1 MRRKILI
8 TLLMTCLAATVN
20 INIGKSLQA
29 AQKETQGKVKV
40 KDLDKKYRDWLDLV
54 LYIIS
59 PMEKN
64 IFLKLTNNRDR
75 DTFINLFWNLRDPTK
90 GTPQNEFKDEHIKR
104 FNYASHYFRGGPGPG
119 WRSDRGKIYIVL
131 GPPLNVNEVTK
142 EGLMPVLIWE
152 YFGTPENGLP
162 TLFRI
167 VFYKPGGAGDYKL
180 YIPAVDGPLAL
191 LRTEIAKFDAN
202 DYYKIYQ
209 ELMELSPEVAEVSLS
224 LIPREGEEY
233 YIPSFQDPILIG
245 KIYDLP
251 KRQINTTYARNF
263 LSYKGLVET
272 SVTTDY
278 MNLKTDLYILKDPGL
293 NLDFVHLALLPERIS
308 VDYSADVDKYYF
320 NFNLLV
326 VLKKGED
333 VVFQYNKDFPF
344 YYSEEDLQKEL
355 AHGIIITDYFPVIE
369 GKYRLVAVLQN
380 SLNKEISYFERVINV
395 GAETGSKPQVFGPLM
410 TYQLNPPS
418 QFAFSAFNIM
428 GQVFKVDPQKT
439 FGLKDSIYSAFFI
452 DRGDYAK
459 KVRVRLDVDCMDETR
474 PYHKTYSFDVPTGK
488 KFEVFTQQLEKLNY
502 GNYILKVSIL
512 AEDDSVLGSRE
523 RAFVVSPL
531 AAVPHP
537 PFASKTMSTDNG
549 FLFYTMVAQQ
559 YENVKNPGK
568 AGFYYEK
575 AYSLNQSYPQL
586 LKLYAS
592 FLLEQKKYDK
602 MLTVIENLKNR
613 EKELFDYYSLKG
625 RAFYYSGMYADA
637 VDTLLEANKIYDSDV
652 TVLNTLGLSLVRI
665 GEKEEAIKALSASL
679 KIVDTQADIAR
690 LLKQLE
696 EEVKNDKKKK

>member
-1 MRRKILI
+1 
-8 TLLMTCLAATVN
+8 MTCLAAAVN
-20 INIGKSLQA
+20 INVGKSLQA
-29 AQKETQGKVKV
+29 AQKETQEKVKI
-40 KDLDKKYRDWLDLV
+40 KDLDQKYRDWWNLV
-54 LYIIS
+54 LYIIT

-75 DTFINLFWNLRDPTK
+75 DAFINLFWNLRDPTK

-104 FNYASHYFRGGPGPG
+104 FNYANHYFRNGPGPG
-119 WRSDRGKIYIVL
+119 WRSDRGRMYIVL

-167 VFYKPGGAGDYKL
+167 VFYKQGGAGDYKL

-191 LRTEIAKFDAN
+191 LRTEIGKFDAN
-202 DYYKIYQ
+202 EYYKIYE

-224 LIPREGEEY
+224 LIPREGEQY
-233 YIPSFQDPILIG
+233 YTPSFQDPILIG
-245 KIYDLP
+245 KIFDLP
-251 KRQINTTYARNF
+251 KRKINTTYARNF
-263 LSYKGLVET
+263 LNYKGLVET

-308 VDYSADVDKYYF
+308 VDYSADADKYYF

-344 YYSEEDLQKEL
+344 YYSEEELQQEL
-355 AHGIIITDYFPVIE
+355 SHGIIITDYFPVIE

-380 SLNKEISYFERVINV
+380 SLNKEISYFEREINA
-395 GAETGSKPQVFGPLM
+395 GAGAGPKPQVFGPLM

-439 FGLKDSIYSAFFI
+439 FGLKDIIYSAFFI
-452 DRGDYAK
+452 DRGGYEK
-459 KVRVRLDVDCMDETR
+459 KVRARLDVDCMDEAR

-488 KFEVFTQQLEKLNY
+488 KFEVFTRQLEKLNY
-502 GNYILKVSIL
+502 GNYTVKVSIL
-512 AEDDSVLGSRE
+512 GEDDSVLGSRE

-537 PFASKTMSTDNG
+537 PFAAKTLSTDNG

-559 YENVKNPGK
+559 YENVKNPDK

-613 EKELFDYYSLKG
+613 EKELFDYYALKG
-625 RAFYYSGMYADA
+625 RALYYSGMYADA

-652 TVLNTLGLSLVRI
+652 TVLNTLGLSLARI

>member
-1 MRRKILI
+1 
-8 TLLMTCLAATVN
+8 MTCLTASAN
-20 INIGKSLQA
+20 INTGYSLQA
-29 AQKETQGKVKV
+29 AQKETQEKVKI
-40 KDLDKKYRDWLDLV
+40 KDLDKQYQDWLDLV
-54 LYIIS
+54 LYIIT

-64 IFLKLTNNRDR
+64 IFLELTNNRDR

-104 FNYASHYFRGGPGPG
+104 FTYAGHYFRGGPGPG

-131 GPPLNVNEVTK
+131 GPPLNVNEVIK

-152 YFGTPENGLP
+152 YFGNPELGLP

-167 VFYKPGGAGDYKL
+167 VFYKQGGAGDYKL

-202 DYYKIYQ
+202 DYDKIYD
-209 ELMELSPEVAEVSLS
+209 ELMELSPEVADVSLS
-224 LIPREGEEY
+224 LVPKEGERFLS
-233 YIPSFQDPILIG
+233 PSFQDPILVG
-245 KIYDLP
+245 KIFDLP
-251 KRQINTTYARNF
+251 KQKINTTYARNF

-278 MNLKTDLYILKDPGL
+278 MSLKTDLSILRDPGL

-308 VDYSADVDKYYF
+308 VDYSADAGKYYF

-344 YYSEEDLQKEL
+344 YYTEEDLQREL
-355 AHGIIITDYFPVIE
+355 SNSIVITDYFPVIE
-369 GKYRLVAVLQN
+369 GKYRLAAVLQN
-380 SLNKEISYFERVINV
+380 SLNKEISYFEREINV
-395 GAETGSKPQVFGPLM
+395 GAPGPKPQVYGPLV

-452 DRGDYAK
+452 DRGQYEK
-459 KVRVRLDVDCMDETR
+459 KVRARLDVDCLDETR
-474 PYHKTYSFDVPTGK
+474 PYHKTYSFEMPTGK
-488 KFEVFTQQLEKLNY
+488 KFEVFTQQLEELKY
-502 GNYILKVSIL
+502 GNYTLKVSIL
-512 AEDDSVLGSRE
+512 GEDDTVLGSGE

-537 PFASKTMSTDNG
+537 PFASKTLGPDNR

-575 AYSLNQSYPQL
+575 AYSLNRSYPQL

-592 FLLEQKKYDK
+592 FLLEQGKYDK
-602 MLTVIENLKNR
+602 VPTVIENLKNQD
-613 EKELFDYYSLKG
+613 KELFDYYALKG
-625 RAFYYSGMYADA
+625 RALYYSGRFADA

-690 LLKQLE
+690 LLKQLT

>member
-1 MRRKILI
+1 MKRKILI
-8 TLLMTCLAATVN
+8 TLLLTCLAAVVN
-20 INIGKSLQA
+20 INVGKSLQA

-54 LYIIS
+54 LYIIT

-75 DTFINLFWNLRDPTK
+75 DAFINLFWNLRDPTK

-131 GPPLNVNEVTK
+131 GPPLNVNEVIK

-167 VFYKPGGAGDYKL
+167 VFYKQGGAGDYKL

-191 LRTEIAKFDAN
+191 LRTEIGKFDPN
-202 DYYKIYQ
+202 DYYEIYQ

-224 LIPREGEEY
+224 LIPREGERY
-233 YIPSFQDPILIG
+233 FNPSFQDPILIG
-245 KIYDLP
+245 KIFDLP
-251 KRQINTTYARNF
+251 KRKINTTYARNF

-308 VDYSADVDKYYF
+308 VDYSADADKYYF

-344 YYSEEDLQKEL
+344 YYSEEDLQEL
-355 AHGIIITDYFPVIE
+355 SHGIIITDYFPVIE

-380 SLNKEISYFERVINV
+380 SLNKEISYFEREINV
-395 GAETGSKPQVFGPLM
+395 GGGAGPKPQVFGPLM

-428 GQVFKVDPQKT
+428 GQVFKVDPLKT

-452 DRGDYAK
+452 DRGDYEK
-459 KVRVRLDVDCMDETR
+459 KVRVRLDVDCMDEAR
-474 PYHKTYSFDVPTGK
+474 PYHKTYSFDVLTGK

-502 GNYILKVSIL
+502 GNYTVKVSIL
-512 AEDDSVLGSRE
+512 GEDDSVLGSRE

-537 PFASKTMSTDNG
+537 PFAHKTLSTDNG

-559 YENVKNPGK
+559 YENVKNPDK

-592 FLLEQKKYDK
+592 FLLGQKKYDK

-613 EKELFDYYSLKG
+613 EKELFDYYALKG

>member
-8 TLLMTCLAATVN
+8 TLLMTCLAGAVN
-20 INIGKSLQA
+20 INIGNSLQA
-29 AQKETQGKVKV
+29 AQKETQEKVKV

-54 LYIIS
+54 LYIIT

-104 FNYASHYFRGGPGPG
+104 FNYATHYFRGGPGPG

-202 DYYKIYQ
+202 DYYDIYD
-209 ELMELSPEVAEVSLS
+209 ELVKLSPEVAEVSLS
-224 LIPREGEEY
+224 LIPREGERFY
-233 YIPSFQDPILIG
+233 SPSFQDPILIG
-245 KIYDLP
+245 KIFDLP
-251 KRQINTTYARNF
+251 KRKINTTYARNF
-263 LSYKGLVET
+263 LNYKGLVET
-272 SVTTDY
+272 SVTTNY
-278 MNLKTDLYILKDPGL
+278 MSLKTDLYILKDPGL
-293 NLDFVHLALLPERIS
+293 NLDFLHLALLPERIS
-308 VDYSADVDKYYF
+308 VDYSADAGKYYF

-344 YYSEEDLQKEL
+344 YYSEEDLEQEL
-355 AHGIIITDYFPVIE
+355 SHGIIITDYFPVIE
-369 GKYRLVAVLQN
+369 GKYHLVAVLQN
-380 SLNKEISYFERVINV
+380 SLNKEISYFEREINV
-395 GAETGSKPQVFGPLM
+395 GTADDPNPQLFGPLM

-439 FGLKDSIYSAFFI
+439 FGLKDSIYSAFFV
-452 DRGDYAK
+452 DRGRYEK
-459 KVRVRLDVDCMDETR
+459 KVRVRAEVDSMDEAR
-474 PYHKTYSFDVPTGK
+474 PYHKIYAFDMPTGK
-488 KFEVFTQQLEKLNY
+488 KFEVFTPQLEKLNY
-502 GNYILKVSIL
+502 GNYTIKVSIL
-512 AEDDSVLGSRE
+512 GEDDSVLGSRE

-537 PFASKTMSTDNG
+537 PFASKTLGPDNG

-559 YENVKNPGK
+559 YENVKNPDK
-568 AGFYYEK
+568 AEFYYEK
-575 AYSLNQSYPQL
+575 AFRLNQSYPQL

-602 MLTVIENLKNR
+602 MLTVIENLKPHQ
-613 EKELFDYYSLKG
+613 KELFDYYALKG
-625 RAFYYSGMYADA
+625 RALYYSGMYADA

-652 TVLNTLGLSLVRI
+652 TVLNTLGLSLARI

-679 KIVDTQADIAR
+679 KIVDTQTDIAR

>member
-1 MRRKILI
+1 MI
-8 TLLMTCLAATVN
+8 TLLMTCLAGAVN
-20 INIGKSLQA
+20 INIGNSLQA
-29 AQKETQGKVKV
+29 AQKETQEKVKV

-54 LYIIS
+54 LYIIT

-104 FNYASHYFRGGPGPG
+104 FNYATHYFRGGPGPG

-202 DYYKIYQ
+202 DYYDIYD
-209 ELMELSPEVAEVSLS
+209 ELVKLSPEVAEVSLS
-224 LIPREGEEY
+224 LIPREGERFY
-233 YIPSFQDPILIG
+233 SPSFQDPILIG
-245 KIYDLP
+245 KIFDLP
-251 KRQINTTYARNF
+251 KRKINTTYARNF
-263 LSYKGLVET
+263 LNYKGLVET
-272 SVTTDY
+272 SVTTNY
-278 MNLKTDLYILKDPGL
+278 MSLKTDLYILKDPGL
-293 NLDFVHLALLPERIS
+293 NLDFLHLALLPERIS
-308 VDYSADVDKYYF
+308 VDYSADAGKYYF

-344 YYSEEDLQKEL
+344 YYSEEDLEQEL
-355 AHGIIITDYFPVIE
+355 SHGIIITDYFPVIE
-369 GKYRLVAVLQN
+369 GKYHLVAVLQN
-380 SLNKEISYFERVINV
+380 SLNKEISYFEREINV
-395 GAETGSKPQVFGPLM
+395 GTADDPNPQLFGPLM

-439 FGLKDSIYSAFFI
+439 FGLKDSIYSAFFV
-452 DRGDYAK
+452 DRGRYEK
-459 KVRVRLDVDCMDETR
+459 KVRVRAEVDSMDEAR
-474 PYHKTYSFDVPTGK
+474 PYHKIYAFDMPTGK
-488 KFEVFTQQLEKLNY
+488 KFEVFTPQLEKLNY
-502 GNYILKVSIL
+502 GNYTIKVSIL
-512 AEDDSVLGSRE
+512 GEDDSVLGSRE

-537 PFASKTMSTDNG
+537 PFASKTLGPDNG

-559 YENVKNPGK
+559 YENVKNPDK
-568 AGFYYEK
+568 AEFYYEK
-575 AYSLNQSYPQL
+575 AFRLNQSYPQL

-602 MLTVIENLKNR
+602 MLTVIENLKPHQ
-613 EKELFDYYSLKG
+613 KELFDYYALKG
-625 RAFYYSGMYADA
+625 RALYYSGMYADA

-652 TVLNTLGLSLVRI
+652 TVLNTLGLSLARI

-679 KIVDTQADIAR
+679 KIVDTQTDIAR